1 VTPPPEK
8 SAQNPAGAVPENRGG
23 GGDPADPPLDLEA
36 VRARDPDALA
46 ALFERYFD
54 RLYGMVYRM
63 LGDRGA
69 TEEALQEIFLKV
81 HRGAPSLDP
90 SRDPGPWLVTIAAN
104 TVRDLWRSS
113 AFRFERA
120 SSSLDS
126 DPTYADRLPSN
137 ARDPEGDALTA
148 ERAEIVQRAIQ
159 SLRPTFREIVILR
172 EYEGLSY
179 EQIAAIT
186 GENQTAVRK
195 RYSRALDELGRYIVK
210 AGL

>member
-1 VTPPPEK
+1 MDNIDFGKLLVPALRGLARENVLVVASTGGRPV
-8 SAQNPAGAVPENRGG
+8 SALLERLGG
-23 GGDPADPPLDLEA
+23 P
-36 VRARDPDALA
+36 
-46 ALFERYFD
+46 
-54 RLYGMVYRM
+54 
-63 LGDRGA
+63 
-69 TEEALQEIFLKV
+69 
-81 HRGAPSLDP
+81 
-90 SRDPGPWLVTIAAN
+90 
-104 TVRDLWRSS
+104 
-113 AFRFERA
+113 
-120 SSSLDS
+120 
-126 DPTYADRLPSN
+126 LPSN
-137 ARDPEGDALTA
+137 ARAPEGDALTA